1 MDVTLVF
8 GTIFFS
14 MGSAQTVLC
23 RDQTR
28 SRLKHCSSFGE
39 DQECMWGWLKGR
51 ALATQ
56 ALGPKLPIQNSL
68 PQKKSATGVHICNPS
83 TPVVKWEVDT
93 GEGPEAWGQLGW
105 SQKQETCLNKVE
117 GAT

>member
-1 MDVTLVF
+1 
-8 GTIFFS
+8 
-14 MGSAQTVLC
+14 
-23 RDQTR
+23 
-28 SRLKHCSSFGE
+28 
-39 DQECMWGWLKGR
+39 MWG
-51 ALATQ
+51 LAQGESTCYPSLRIQ
-56 ALGPKLPIQNSL
+56 APYPELPP

-83 TPVVKWEVDT
+83 TPAVKWEVDT